1 MEPNSQKNKSQENS
15 EFIDEM
21 GFQGNSSS
29 NQDHFLSLRK
39 NKRIKI
45 QHKRIN
51 IETTTDKYFLN
62 QNSYDQSNQI
72 VQKFFSTQDKL
83 AFLYDIISNL
93 SNSIKSSNLD
103 INLVKFV
110 IVQSFNYY
118 ESQKDNIELLQ
129 KFFTETILSNL
140 IEVMH
145 ALKNNYL
152 ISYNI
157 SLLLIKLTFCST
169 RITKFITL
177 NTNSLTQ
184 IFNCLSEENID
195 VNSNILTLLYNCYFE
210 DEDNV
215 NTKINIGLYVFGK
228 LSNYGSE
235 LKSAMNQKIKIEE
248 NLRNLVSFLELLIN
262 SKTSN
267 VYKKQ
272 FDINSRN
279 NIIHLL
285 IVLCQQVFE
294 ENLKI
299 DSHNALV
306 KLLNLA
312 EPDDLDIEK
321 FGVCNVSGVFLPHI
335 KLETNPPEIVEKSME
350 ILEKFSYLC
359 DVEVLIDRDFLE
371 QLDSILLCFNDMNN
385 NVNPKPFY
393 ANYKKKNISSILN
406 SLAITL
412 NNAITFNDHKKFI
425 MNETNI
431 VENLVGCLKIYDLE
445 NETIINIYG
454 FFSEFVSNKD
464 NCVKLI
470 LANFI
475 DIGILDILNNYLSK
489 KNYDVIKLA
498 LESCFL
504 ILKESG
510 NLTPGK
516 PNVVKMYL
524 EKKGFNEILNLIVG
538 ADFGNSDCSEIAKNI
553 QDFFMNK

>member
-285 IVLCQQVFE
+285 IVLCQQVLE

-445 NETIINIYG
+445 NETITNIYG
-454 FFSEFVSNKD
+454 FFTEFVSNKD

-475 DIGILDILNNYLSK
+475 DIGILDILNSYLSK

-504 ILKESG
+504 MLKECG

>member
-51 IETTTDKYFLN
+51 IETSTDKYFLN

-140 IEVMH
+140 IEVMY

-177 NTNSLTQ
+177 NTNSLIQ

-228 LSNYGSE
+228 LSNYGAE

-431 VENLVGCLKIYDLE
+431 VDNLVGCLKIYDLE
-445 NETIINIYG
+445 NETITNIYG
-454 FFSEFVSNKD
+454 FFTEFVSNKD

>member
-140 IEVMH
+140 IEVMY

-445 NETIINIYG
+445 NETITNIYG
-454 FFSEFVSNKD
+454 FFTEFVSNKD

-504 ILKESG
+504 MLKESG

-553 QDFFMNK
+553 QDFFINK

>member
-29 NQDHFLSLRK
+29 NRDHFLSLRK
-39 NKRIKI
+39 NKRITI

-51 IETTTDKYFLN
+51 IETTTDKYLLN

-83 AFLYDIISNL
+83 ALLYDIISNL
-93 SNSIKSSNLD
+93 SNSIKNSNLD
-103 INLVKFV
+103 LNLVKFV

-129 KFFTETILSNL
+129 KFFTETVLSNL
-140 IEVMH
+140 IEVMY

-184 IFNCLSEENID
+184 IFNCLSEENTD

-215 NTKINIGLYVFGK
+215 NTKINVGLYVFGK
-228 LSNYGSE
+228 LSNYGAE
-235 LKSAMNQKIKIEE
+235 LKSAMNQTIKIEE
-248 NLRNLVSFLELLIN
+248 ELRNLVSFLELLIN
-262 SKTSN
+262 DKTSN

-299 DSHNALV
+299 DSHNTLV

-321 FGVCNVSGVFLPHI
+321 FGVCNVSGVFLPHV

-371 QLDSILLCFNDMNN
+371 QLDSILICFNDMNN

-393 ANYKKKNISSILN
+393 ANYKKKNISTILN

-412 NNAITFNDHKKFI
+412 NNAITFNEHKKFI

-445 NETIINIYG
+445 NETINNIYG
-454 FFSEFVSNKD
+454 FFTEFVSNKD

-470 LANFI
+470 LSNFI
-475 DIGILDILNNYLSK
+475 DIGILDILNNYLS
-489 KNYDVIKLA
+489 
-498 LESCFL
+498 
-504 ILKESG
+504 
-510 NLTPGK
+510 
-516 PNVVKMYL
+516 
-524 EKKGFNEILNLIVG
+524 
-538 ADFGNSDCSEIAKNI
+538 
-553 QDFFMNK
+553 

>member
-51 IETTTDKYFLN
+51 IETSTDKYFLN

-110 IVQSFNYY
+110 IVQSFNYN

-140 IEVMH
+140 IEVMY

-228 LSNYGSE
+228 LSNYGAE

-445 NETIINIYG
+445 NETITNIYG
-454 FFSEFVSNKD
+454 FFTEFVSNKD

>member
-51 IETTTDKYFLN
+51 IETSTDKYFLN

-93 SNSIKSSNLD
+93 SNTVKSSNLD

-140 IEVMH
+140 IEVMYT
-145 ALKNNYL
+145 LKNNYL

-184 IFNCLSEENID
+184 IFNCLSEENLD
-195 VNSNILTLLYNCYFE
+195 VNSNILSLLYNCYFE

-228 LSNYGSE
+228 LSNYGAE

-262 SKTSN
+262 DKTSK

-321 FGVCNVSGVFLPHI
+321 FGVCNVSGVFLPHV

-425 MNETNI
+425 INETNI

-464 NCVKLI
+464 NCIKLI

-475 DIGILDILNNYLSK
+475 DIGILDILNSYLSK

-504 ILKESG
+504 MLKESCS
-510 NLTPGK
+510 LTPGK

>member
-51 IETTTDKYFLN
+51 IETSTDKYFLN

-195 VNSNILTLLYNCYFE
+195 VNSNILSLLYNCYFE

-228 LSNYGSE
+228 LSNYGAE
-235 LKSAMNQKIKIEE
+235 FKSAMNQKIKIEE

-262 SKTSN
+262 DKTSK

-321 FGVCNVSGVFLPHI
+321 FGVCNVSGVFLPHV

-431 VENLVGCLKIYDLE
+431 VDNLVGCLKIYDLE
-445 NETIINIYG
+445 NETITNIYG
-454 FFSEFVSNKD
+454 FFKEFVSNKD

>member
-72 VQKFFSTQDKL
+72 VQKFFSSQDKL

-118 ESQKDNIELLQ
+118 ESQKENIELLQ

-140 IEVMH
+140 IEVMY

-195 VNSNILTLLYNCYFE
+195 VNSNILSLLYNCYFE

-228 LSNYGSE
+228 LSNYGAE

-262 SKTSN
+262 DKTSK

-445 NETIINIYG
+445 NETITNIYG
-454 FFSEFVSNKD
+454 FFTEFVSNKD